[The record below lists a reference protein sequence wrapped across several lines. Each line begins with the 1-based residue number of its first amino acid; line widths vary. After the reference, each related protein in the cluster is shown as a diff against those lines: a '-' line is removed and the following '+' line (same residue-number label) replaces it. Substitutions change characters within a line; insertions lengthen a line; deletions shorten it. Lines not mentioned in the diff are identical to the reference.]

1 MTLSSVYLDYNA
13 TTPVDPEVAEAMLPY
28 LTQRFGNPSSGHPYG
43 AEARAAVE
51 TARRQVAS
59 LLGARPEEVVFT
71 SGGTE
76 GSNTVIQGVAR
87 LLRGKGRHVV
97 TSAIEHPA
105 VLEPCALLEEDGWSV
120 TRVGVDGEGRVDPAE
135 VAAAISEQTVLV
147 TVMHANNEVGTLQE
161 IAEIAR
167 LAHERGVLVHTD
179 AAQSVGK
186 VPVDVAALGV
196 DFLTLAGHK
205 VYAPKGVGA
214 LWIRSGLAL
223 PPLLRGASH

>member
-1 MTLSSVYLDYNA
+1 MTPPPVYLDYNA
-13 TTPVDPEVAEAMLPY
+13 TTPVDPEVAEAMLPF

-43 AEARAAVE
+43 VEARAAVE
-51 TARRQVAS
+51 AARRQVAS

-105 VLEPCALLEEDGWSV
+105 VLEPCALLEEDGWAV

-135 VAAAISEQTVLV
+135 VAAAITDGTVLV
-147 TVMHANNEVGTLQE
+147 SVMHANNEVRTLQE

-167 LAHERGVLVHTD
+167 LARERGVLVHTD
-179 AAQSVGK
+179 AAQSAGK
-186 VPVDVAALGV
+186 VPIDVAALGV

-205 VYAPKGVGA
+205 
-214 LWIRSGLAL
+214 L
-223 PPLLRGASH
+223 